1 MLFLQ
6 GFKCEKMTENIFQVM
21 LQNRRNLHAIL
32 TKTSKDKLL
41 KIPQGFNNNVYWN
54 IAHTIITQQLLVYK
68 FSGLQMRVPDNLVD
82 KFKKGTV
89 PDGTASDEEMM
100 VIADFLISTAE
111 WLIEDYETNLFQTFN
126 EYTTSAKVTL
136 KNVDDAIAFNLFHEG
151 LHIGQIAL
159 LLKQLA

>member
-1 MLFLQ
+1 
-6 GFKCEKMTENIFQVM
+6 MTENIFQVM

-68 FSGLQMRVPDNLVD
+68 FSGLKMRVPDNLVD

>member
-111 WLIEDYETNLFQTFN
+111 WLIEDYETSLFQTFN